1 MKRILT
7 IVLAAL
13 LCLSVVP
20 AAYAENAGVT
30 EPRQAAEALYDLGL
44 FRGVGYEAD
53 GEPNFAL
60 GTAPNRA
67 EAVTMLVRLLGR
79 ESEALAG
86 NWTTPFTDVPKWAVP
101 YVGYAYENGLTKG
114 VSETAFGSAA
124 AVTDSQYLTFV
135 LRALGYS
142 SETDFKWDAAWE
154 LSDKLGFTAG
164 EYPKD
169 SAFLRGDLAVIS
181 YNALSAA
188 YKGSSRTLL
197 ESLAEAGAVD
207 LNDENKLQFYRVLTD
222 VSARHRTTVTTPVD
236 DSALSRYTVS
246 DSTANLLTDSEISA
260 LLANS
265 THQSTVSRAEAESDV
280 DLLFRAL
287 RSAYCAYYYFGA
299 DKFETAQRNVTQWL
313 NQFTMVKVTDLE
325 DKIADE
331 MSFAR
336 DAHAVFC
343 TRASEA
349 DVRYEYFYVDGLRLY
364 AEDGSYYKV
373 EGGERWYLREC
384 SDSRVSIRLTLM
396 EDGELVY
403 APVLFVPLTEVKNCT
418 LTYQNASGKTKTET
432 AAWTQSRAYSGTLL
446 RPDVKSFRENGIQYI
461 SVRSF
466 MGDYDADLQ
475 DFVASGKDARDA
487 KAIVFDLRANHGGND
502 QYAGNWVRNFTG
514 TAPKYSVAVGNRYSK
529 LRAAAMGEG
538 SGLAGSFQQFKQTG
552 VFQNNDIPIIVLVDD
567 GCASSGESMLNFL
580 KTLDN
585 TIVIGTN
592 SGGYQLCGN
601 DISMTLPN
609 TGMYLYFGVSLTFPY
624 VMENV
629 DYKGYEPDVWCS
641 ADTSL
646 DAVLNM
652 MVRYQLTDRATAD
665 TIAAK
670 AAVKDVAM
678 EFGGVKVSPGQT
690 FSSGAGEHML
700 YPTLDGKRVTDYT
713 YTVGG
718 SAILSHSRTADGG
731 IKVKVIGS
739 GTETITV
746 TIGGADYRFYWHSD
760 AKVNVGDAPDGD
772 LTLIFKGNVVKPGEQ
787 FGAWKWVYFL
797 DVMVNGQRVT
807 DFTYT
812 VDRDGILYHR
822 KTADGKIAV
831 SVIGNGI
838 TPLTV
843 HYNGK
848 DYSFIWVTEGF
859 DGDVC
864 VPDDPENVT
873 LRWGEHDIYPGEAF
887 GTWEGSY
894 KLWPMLD
901 GKTITDYTVRN
912 ENPEV
917 ATVQKAADGSV
928 ELTVVA
934 DGSAR
939 LTFTV
944 NGKDYT
950 FYWYA
955 ASPD

>member
-1 MKRILT
+1 MKQMLALILA
-7 IVLAAL
+7 VL
-13 LCLSVVP
+13 LCLGAAP
-20 AAYAENAGVT
+20 AAAAAGSG
-30 EPRQAAEALYDLGL
+30 AAEPAYAAQALYDLGL
-44 FRGVGYEAD
+44 FKGVGYGAD
-53 GEPNFAL
+53 GRPDFAL
-60 GTAPNRA
+60 SAVPNRA

-86 NWTTPFTDVPKWAVP
+86 DWAMPFTDVPGWAAP
-101 YVGYAYENGLTKG
+101 YVGYAYASGLTKG
-114 VSETAFGSAA
+114 VRETAFGSAA

-142 SETDFKWDAAWE
+142 SETDFQWDAAWE

-164 EYPKD
+164 EYPKN

-181 YNALSAA
+181 CQALSTA

-197 ESLAEAGAVD
+197 ESLAEMGAVD
-207 LNDENKLQFYRVLTD
+207 LNDRNRLQFYQVLAEA
-222 VSARHRTTVTTPVD
+222 SALHEAAVTAPVD
-236 DSALSRYTVS
+236 DAALRRYTVS
-246 DSTANLLTDSEISA
+246 DSTASLLTDSEISA
-260 LLANS
+260 LLADS
-265 THQSTVSRAEAESDV
+265 ARRTTVSRAAAESDV

-299 DKFETAQRNVTQWL
+299 DKFEAAQRNVEQWL
-313 NQFTMVKVTDLE
+313 EQFTTVNVADLSA
-325 DKIADE
+325 KIAGE
-331 MSFAR
+331 LRFVR
-336 DAHAVFC
+336 DAHAIFC
-343 TRASEA
+343 AGAPEA
-349 DVRYEYFYVDGLRLY
+349 DIRYEYFYVDGLRLY
-364 AEDGSYYKV
+364 ADGGSYYKV
-373 EGGERWYLREC
+373 VNGERWTLRDC
-384 SDSRVSIRLTLM
+384 SDSRVSIRPTLT

-403 APVLFVPLTEVKNCT
+403 APVLFVPLTEVGSCT
-418 LTYQNASGKTKTET
+418 LTYQNAAGKTKTET
-432 AAWTQSRAYSGTLL
+432 ATWTQSRAYAGTLL
-446 RPDVKSFRENGIQYI
+446 RPDAKSFRENGIQYI

-475 DFVASGKDARDA
+475 NFIASGKEARGA
-487 KAIVFDLRANHGGND
+487 KAIIFDLRANHGGND
-502 QYAGNWVRNFTG
+502 RYASDWVRNFTG
-514 TAPKYSVAVGNRYSK
+514 TAPKYSVAVGNRFSR
-529 LRAAAMGEG
+529 LRAAAMGE
-538 SGLAGSFQQFKQTG
+538 SAGLAGTFTQFQQAG

-567 GCASSGESMLNFL
+567 SCASSGESMLNFL

-601 DISMTLPN
+601 NISMTLPN

-624 VMENV
+624 AMENV
-629 DYKGYEPDVWCS
+629 DYKGYEPDIWCS
-641 ADTSL
+641 ADTGL

-690 FSSGAGEHML
+690 FSSGVGEHML
-700 YPTLDGKRVTDYT
+700 YPTLDGKRVTDFT

-731 IKVKVIGS
+731 IRVKVIG
-739 GTETITV
+739 GGRETITV
-746 TIGGADYRFYWHSD
+746 TIGGADYRFYWYSN
-760 AKVNVGDAPDGD
+760 ANVQVGEIPDGD
-772 LTLIFKGNVVKPGEQ
+772 LTLAFQGSIVNPGDR
-787 FGAWKWVYFL
+787 FGAWKWMYYI

-807 DFTYT
+807 DFSCT
-812 VDRDGILYHR
+812 VERDGILYHR
-822 KTADGKIAV
+822 QTSDGKIAV
-831 SVIGNGI
+831 TVIGNGE
-838 TPLTV
+838 TPLVV

-848 DYSFIWVTEGF
+848 DYPFVWVTEGF

-864 VPDDPENVT
+864 VPADPENVT
-873 LRWGEHDIYPGEAF
+873 LRWGDSDIYPGAAF

-901 GKTITDYTVRN
+901 GKAITDYTVRN

-917 ATVQKAADGSV
+917 AAVQKAADGST

-944 NGKDYT
+944 NGRDYT

>member
-1 MKRILT
+1 MKRILAL
-7 IVLAAL
+7 ILAAL
-13 LCLSVVP
+13 LCLGAAP
-20 AAYAENAGVT
+20 AAFAAGGAE
-30 EPRQAAEALYDLGL
+30 PQQAAEALYELGL
-44 FRGVGYEAD
+44 FKGVGYGAD
-53 GEPNFAL
+53 GKPDFAL
-60 GTAPNRA
+60 SAAPNRA
-67 EAVTMLVRLLGR
+67 QAITMLVRLLGR

-86 NWTTPFTDVPKWAVP
+86 SWSTPFADVPDWAAP
-101 YVGYAYENGLTKG
+101 YVGYAYAKGLTKG
-114 VSETAFGSAA
+114 VGETAFGSDA

-142 SETDFKWDAAWE
+142 SGTDFRWDAAWE
-154 LSDKLGFTAG
+154 LSDALGFTAG
-164 EYPKD
+164 EYPKA
-169 SAFLRGDLAVIS
+169 SAFLRGDLALIS
-181 YNALSAA
+181 YQALSAA
-188 YKGSSRTLL
+188 YKGSSKTLL

-207 LNDENKLQFYRVLTD
+207 LNRDRLQFRDVLAD
-222 VSARHRTTVTTPVD
+222 ASARHEAAVTAPVD
-236 DSALSRYTVS
+236 SAALDRYTVS
-246 DSTANLLTDSEISA
+246 DATAELLTDGEISA
-260 LLANS
+260 LLESSAHR
-265 THQSTVSRAEAESDV
+265 TTVSRTEAESDV

-299 DKFETAQRNVTQWL
+299 DKFETAQRNVEQWL
-313 NQFTMVKVTDLE
+313 ARFDTVKVAELE
-325 DKIADE
+325 SKIAGE
-331 MSFAR
+331 MRFAR

-343 TRASEA
+343 TGEAEA
-349 DVRYEYFYVDGLRLY
+349 DVRYEYFYVEGLRLY
-364 AEDGSYYKV
+364 ADGGSYYKLD
-373 EGGERWYLREC
+373 GGERWTLRGC
-384 SDSRVSIRLTLM
+384 SDSRVSIRPTLT

-403 APVLFVPLTEVKNCT
+403 APVLFVPLTEVGSCT
-418 LTYQNASGKTKTET
+418 LTYQNAAGRTKTET
-432 AAWTQSRAYSGTLL
+432 ATWTQSRAYAGTLL

-466 MGDYDADLQ
+466 MGDYDAELQ
-475 DFVASGKDARDA
+475 DFAASGKDARGA
-487 KAIVFDLRANHGGND
+487 KAIIFDLRANHGGD
-502 QYAGNWVRNFTG
+502 DRYGSSWVRNFTG
-514 TAPKYSVAVGNRYSK
+514 TAPKYSVAVGNRFSR
-529 LRAAAMGEG
+529 LRAAAWGEG
-538 SGLAGSFQQFKQTG
+538 SALAGTFAQFEQTG

-567 GCASSGESMLNFL
+567 GCASSGESMLNSL

-585 TIVIGTN
+585 AIVIGTN

-601 DISMTLPN
+601 DMSMTLPN

-624 VMENV
+624 GMENV

-652 MVRYQLTDRATAD
+652 LVRYDLTDRATAD
-665 TIAAK
+665 AIADK
-670 AAVKDVAM
+670 AATKDVMM
-678 EFGGVKVSPGQT
+678 ELDGVKIRPGQT
-690 FSSGAGEHML
+690 FGSGSGTHVL
-700 YPTLDGKRVTDYT
+700 YPTLDGERVTDYS

-718 SAILSHSRTADGG
+718 SAILSHSRTSDGG
-731 IKVKVIGS
+731 IAVKVIG
-739 GTETITV
+739 GGKETITV
-746 TIGGADYRFYWHSD
+746 TIGGADYRFYWCSD
-760 AKVNVGDAPDGD
+760 AGVDVGNAPDSD

-807 DFTYT
+807 DYTYT
-812 VDRDGILYHR
+812 LERDGILYHR
-822 KTADGKIAV
+822 RTADGRIAV
-831 SVIGNGI
+831 GVIGNGI
-838 TPLTV
+838 TPITV

-848 DYSFIWVTEGF
+848 DYSFVWVTEGF

-864 VPDDPENVT
+864 VPADPENVT
-873 LRWGEHDIYPGEAF
+873 LRWGDSDIYPGEAF

-894 KLWPMLD
+894 KLYPMLD
-901 GKTITDYTVRN
+901 GKAITDYTLRN

-917 ATVQKAADGSV
+917 AAVQKAADGSV

-955 ASPD
+955 ATPG